1 MLKNSSFDFVGKRKI
16 WYAISII
23 IIIAGLVSFF
33 VQGLNLGIDFT
44 GGNVI
49 EVQFQEQVE
58 IDNLREVVNKYVDAT
73 PTIQGGEGNDY
84 IIRTQEMEE
93 SQNTAMLAEIESTF
107 GQNEVLRNEKIGATI
122 GSELIS
128 NAKWALIAAVI
139 LMLIYIT
146 VRFKFNFAVSAV
158 VPLIHDVLITVGL
171 FSILRVEVD
180 STFIAAILTIL
191 GYSING
197 TIVIFDRIRENM
209 AKSKKTEFVEVV
221 NNSINQTLGRSINT
235 NIAVMILVLCLII
248 FGGQST
254 MNFALA
260 LLIGFLAG
268 AYSSVF
274 IAGSFLSDITR
285 WTGGEKQYKGSKKK
299 IKAVK

>member
-1 MLKNSSFDFVGKRKI
+1 MLKNSNFDFVGKRKI

-23 IIIAGLVSFF
+23 IIIAGLISVFT
-33 VQGLNLGIDFT
+33 QGLNLGIDFT

-73 PTIQGGEGNDY
+73 PVIQGGENNDY

-158 VPLIHDVLITVGL
+158 VPLLHDVLITVGL

-221 NNSINQTLGRSINT
+221 NSSINQTLGRSINT

-248 FGGQST
+248 FGGEST
-254 MNFALA
+254 INFALA

-299 IKAVK
+299 VKAVK

>member
-1 MLKNSSFDFVGKRKI
+1 MINNAHFDFVGKRKI
-16 WYAISII
+16 WYAISVVV
-23 IIIAGLVSFF
+23 IIAGIISLCI
-33 VQGLNLGIDFT
+33 QGLNFGLDFT

-49 EVQFQEQVE
+49 QIQFEEDVA
-58 IDNLREVVNKYVDAT
+58 IDELRDVVNKYVDST
-73 PTIQGGEGNDY
+73 PTIQESDDNNY
-84 IIRTQEMEE
+84 IIRTQEMDEE
-93 SQNTAMLAEIESTF
+93 TSNAMLEEIKSTF
-107 GQNEVLRNEKIGATI
+107 GNDEILRNEKVGAVI

-158 VPLIHDVLITVGL
+158 VPLLHDVLITVGL

-180 STFIAAILTIL
+180 STFVAAILTIL

-209 AKSKKTEFVEVV
+209 SKSAKTAFPELV

-235 NIAVMILVLCLII
+235 NIAVLILVVCLLVL
-248 FGGQST
+248 GGEST
-254 MNFALA
+254 KSFALA
-260 LLIGFLAG
+260 LLIGFVAG
-268 AYSSVF
+268 CYSSMF
-274 IAGSFLSDITR
+274 IAGPMLSDITHL
-285 WTGGEKQYKGSKKK
+285 TGGDKQYKVKNKKVK
-299 IKAVK
+299 AIK

>member
-299 IKAVK
+299 VKAVK

>member
-1 MLKNSSFDFVGKRKI
+1 MLKNVNFDFVGKRKI
-16 WYAISII
+16 WYAISIV
-23 IIIAGLVSFF
+23 IIIAGLVSIFA
-33 VQGLNLGIDFT
+33 QGLNLGIDFT

-49 EVQFQEQVE
+49 EVKFQQEVE
-58 IDNLREVVNKYVDAT
+58 MDSLREVVNKYVDTT
-73 PTIQGGEGNDY
+73 PTIQGGEDNDY
-84 IIRTQEMEE
+84 IIRTEEMDEE
-93 SQNTAMLAEIESTF
+93 QNTAMLADITSTL
-107 GQNEVLRNEKIGATI
+107 GDNEVLRNEKIGATI

-146 VRFKFNFAVSAV
+146 VRFKFNFAISAV
-158 VPLIHDVLITVGL
+158 VPLLHDVLVTVGL
-171 FSILRVEVD
+171 FSLLRVEVD
-180 STFIAAILTIL
+180 STFVAAILTIL

-209 AKSKKTEFVEVV
+209 AKTKKTSFAEIV
-221 NNSINQTLGRSINT
+221 NSSINQTLGRSINT
-235 NIAVMILVLCLII
+235 NIAVMILVLCLIL
-248 FGGQST
+248 FGGEST
-254 MNFALA
+254 INFALA

-299 IKAVK
+299 VKAIK

>member
-1 MLKNSSFDFVGKRKI
+1 MKNNTNFDFVGKRKI
-16 WYAISII
+16 WYLISVVII
-23 IIIAGLVSFF
+23 VAGLVSLCI
-33 VQGLNLGIDFT
+33 QGLNLGIDFT

-49 EVQFQEQVE
+49 EIQFQEDVE
-58 IDNLREVVNKYVDAT
+58 IDELRNVVNEYVDAT
-73 PTIQGGEGNDY
+73 PTIQESDENCFL
-84 IIRTQEMEE
+84 IRTQEMTEE
-93 SQNTAMLAEIESTF
+93 DNAAMLEDIKSTF
-107 GQNEVLRNEKIGATI
+107 GEDEVLRNEKIGATI

-158 VPLIHDVLITVGL
+158 VPLLHDVLVTVGL
-171 FSILRVEVD
+171 FSIFRLEVD

-209 AKSKKTEFVEVV
+209 EKEKKTEFPVVV
-221 NNSINQTLGRSINT
+221 NKSINQTLGRSINT
-235 NIAVMILVLCLII
+235 NIAVLILVICLII
-248 FGGQST
+248 LGGEST
-254 MNFALA
+254 KNFAYA

-285 WTGGEKQYKGSKKK
+285 WTGGEKQYKSKNKK
-299 IKAVK
+299 VKAVK